1 MIKLLLFITTTI
13 AVNITMAQSQV
24 KTIEQLTTDTS
35 GFALVKEWAK
45 NSKNKV
51 EFLLVEKTKA
61 CETLYNLQ
69 VTTRSPMGAITYF
82 TGGILIDNGW
92 IRILGSGSEKLK
104 RTIVSW
110 NKGKTFS
117 QIGEQP
123 KYLLVADDILGGLFA
138 INGGAIGTD
147 LGKIY
152 YFAPDSLTWD
162 ALNLTYSDFLAFCFN
177 GKIEAFYK
185 SFRWKGW
192 EKDILNIKGDQAFS
206 FIPFLW
212 SKEGKDLN
220 KVSKKPV
227 PIDEVYTLNTDFQK
241 SITR

>member
-1 MIKLLLFITTTI
+1 MIKLLLFITTII

-51 EFLLVEKTKA
+51 ELLLVEKTKA

-69 VTTRSPMGAITYF
+69 VTTRSPLGAITYF
-82 TGGILIDNGW
+82 TGVILIDNGW

-123 KYLLVADDILGGLFA
+123 KYLLVADDVLGGLFA
-138 INGGAIGTD
+138 INGGA
-147 LGKIY
+147 LG
-152 YFAPDSLTWD
+152 
-162 ALNLTYSDFLAFCFN
+162 N
-177 GKIEAFYK
+177 
-185 SFRWKGW
+185 
-192 EKDILNIKGDQAFS
+192 
-206 FIPFLW
+206 
-212 SKEGKDLN
+212 
-220 KVSKKPV
+220 
-227 PIDEVYTLNTDFQK
+227 
-241 SITR
+241 